1 MLGAQQEHYEVTCTP
16 LLKGLQQGGTRDFSD
31 PMISA
36 RKNSCNRNNTK
47 DRCCEHIATY

>member
-31 PMISA
+31 PMVRTRENDCTYNSA
-36 RKNSCNRNNTK
+36 K
-47 DRCCEHIATY
+47 DRCYEHTATY